1 MFAFLGWVFW
11 LAVFLAGIFFLF
23 ASSTFNLDI
32 EHDEEKENENGAPA
46 FNDWTTTAT
55 LIIALLAAMLSS
67 WWMGFLYVFIFF
79 FFLFWLYMT
88 YQVLIYFGVEFNS
101 KGAELLQKFQKE
113 VMDNGFPKKYAP
125 LTTTIFASFFISVI
139 SLSGL
144 DSGSSSSSSYSS
156 NSSGSSSKATSSEIA
171 NIAKREYVSESK
183 VKEWIDMI
191 GFDELKSMRTSRSFE
206 CMDANSNYCLAQGKL
221 DDAVRKKA
229 GEQGCKK
236 DWRKCSSAMEWA
248 RADEPYNMSGAKSAC
263 YEAINQSQGE
273 NVLKAYGRNALGRYD
288 KEIKNGNIIVHST
301 DFKYSCSYNIET
313 KKAKSI

>member
-1 MFAFLGWVFW
+1 MFTFLGWIFW
-11 LAVFLAGIFFLF
+11 LAVFLASIILIS
-23 ASSTFNLDI
+23 ANSTLARDI
-32 EHDEEKENENGAPA
+32 ELDEEKEKKESDYA
-46 FNDWTTTAT
+46 FNDWVSTAG
-55 LIIALLAAMLSS
+55 LNIGLLAAMLSS
-67 WWMGFLYVFIFF
+67 WWMSFLYVFIFF

-101 KGAELLQKFQKE
+101 KGTEVVQKFQKE

-125 LTTTIFASFFISVI
+125 LTTTIFASFFILVI

-144 DSGSSSSSSYSS
+144 DSGSSSSSYSS

-171 NIAKREYVSESK
+171 SIAKREYVSESK
-183 VKEWIDMI
+183 VKGWIDLI
-191 GFDELKSMRTSRSFE
+191 GFDELVSMRTSRSFE
-206 CMDANSNYCLAQGKL
+206 CMNPNSNYCIAQGKL

-248 RADEPYNMSGAKSAC
+248 RADEPYNMMGAKSAC
-263 YEAINQSQGE
+263 IVAINQSQGE
-273 NVLKAYGRNALGRYD
+273 NVLKAYGSNPVGRYD
-288 KEIKNGNIIVHST
+288 KKIKNGNIIVHST